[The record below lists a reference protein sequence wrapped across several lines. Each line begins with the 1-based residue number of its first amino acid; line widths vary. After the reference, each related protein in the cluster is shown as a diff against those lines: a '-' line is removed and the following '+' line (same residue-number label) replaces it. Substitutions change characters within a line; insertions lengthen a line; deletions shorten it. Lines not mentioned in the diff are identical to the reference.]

1 MRRRRGRS
9 LGINVK
15 LRLEINSLSFYE
27 ACLDGGVGRR
37 LPVFRK
43 LKSHKRG
50 HFKPLPNGTDIHT
63 SFIHSVW
70 GLL

>member
-1 MRRRRGRS
+1 MRRRRGLS

-15 LRLEINSLSFYE
+15 LRLEINSLSFYGT
-27 ACLDGGVGRR
+27 CLDGGVGRR
-37 LPVFRK
+37 FLVLRK

-63 SFIHSVW
+63 TFIHSMW